1 MNLQFKQHL
10 LHLIDYLDKNELL
23 ELSIMPWASPVLS
36 FGDISMSKI
45 ATLGIN
51 PSNREF
57 VNTQNEELKEHNRR
71 FHTLSSLGLANWS
84 DINENQLQL
93 IFDTYNEYFS
103 RNPYDG
109 WFKRLDYLMSGSS
122 FSYYFPSY
130 EACHLDLVP
139 FATYEKWSN
148 LTLLQQTDLLQFFS
162 NTLGGLITNSSI
174 EIIILNGQTVVNN
187 FKKISNIEFEKKF
200 QKDWELPRK
209 IGGGVAGYSYEGY
222 VSSIGGVDLKRNIKV
237 LGYNH
242 NIQSSFGVSSGVL
255 GSIREWIAKNIN
267 INSYETSGRSIVQ

>member
-1 MNLQFKQHL
+1 MNPQTKQHL
-10 LHLIDYLDKNELL
+10 LDLINFLDRNQSS

-36 FGDISMSKI
+36 FGDISKSKI

-57 VNTQNEELKEHNRR
+57 VNVENNELKGNNRR
-71 FHTLSSLGLANWS
+71 FHTLFSLGLSKWS
-84 DINENQLQL
+84 DVDEKQLQL

-109 WFKRLDYLMSGSS
+109 WFKKLDYVMSGTSV
-122 FSYYFPSY
+122 SYYFPSY
-130 EACHLDLVP
+130 EACHLDLIP
-139 FATYEKWSN
+139 FATGEKWSSLN
-148 LTLLQQTDLLQFFS
+148 PLQQNTLLQYFED
-162 NTLGGLITNSSI
+162 TLGTIITNSTI
-174 EIIILNGQTVVNN
+174 EILLLNGQTVVNN
-187 FKKISNIEFEKKF
+187 FEKISNVEFEKKF

-209 IGGGVAGYSYEGY
+209 ISNGVKGYSYEGY

-242 NIQSSFGVSSGVL
+242 NIQSSFGVRSEVL
-255 GSIREWIAKNIN
+255 ASIREWLSKNIN
-267 INSYETSGRSIVQ
+267 INSYETRRHSII